1 MLGIDH
7 VLYINL
13 DHRKDRLEYIL
24 NECKRVDIPLEKM
37 TRIEAIYTPGIGMLG
52 CSLSHCKALEVALSH
67 PEWTWTLIIE
77 DDVKFNDSPWLE
89 VNDALKN
96 TNPDVLM
103 LARGAA
109 ELHIPTHPSSTNLH
123 RIYIACGSVAY
134 VVNRNYIPKLLKNK
148 RESIEEFTKPGGNID
163 DHPHDV
169 YCYSIQKTD
178 NWYGFMI
185 SVASQNLTITSDISS
200 EYLFSSV

>member
-24 NECKRVDIPLEKM
+24 NECKRVDIPLEKI
-37 TRIEAIYTPGIGMLG
+37 TRIDAIYTPHVGMLG
-52 CSLSHCKALEVALSH
+52 CSLSHCKALELALSH

-77 DDVKFNDSPWLE
+77 DDTAFKDSPWLE
-89 VNDALKN
+89 INNALKN

-103 LARGAA
+103 IARGSSQVVVPA
-109 ELHIPTHPSSTNLH
+109 HPSSTNLYRVH
-123 RIYIACGSVAY
+123 VACGAVAY
-134 VVNRNYIPKLLKNK
+134 IVHRNYIPKLLKNK
-148 RESIEEFTKPGGNID
+148 RESIEEFTKPGGNIN

-169 YCYSIQKTD
+169 YWYSIQKTD
-178 NWYGFMI
+178 NWYTFNS
-185 SVASQNLTITSDISS
+185 SVAWFNELFKSDIR
-200 EYLFSSV
+200 